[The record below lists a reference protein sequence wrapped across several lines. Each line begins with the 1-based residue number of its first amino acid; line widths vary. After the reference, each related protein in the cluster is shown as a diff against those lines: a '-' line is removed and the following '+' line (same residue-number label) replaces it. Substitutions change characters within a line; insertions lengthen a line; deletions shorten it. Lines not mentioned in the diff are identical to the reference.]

1 MALMEDLQSGL
12 LKMLKSIFQ
21 YSIAIFTIA
30 LAGIL
35 IMEFVVLPAYV
46 GYDNEHYLPDV
57 RGNYLQKAK
66 YTLTSLGFK
75 SQITTIPFSEI
86 NSPGTVVKMSPRSF
100 TKVKEGRTI
109 SLTIAGHRKDIIIPD
124 YTSQSLRN
132 AHLNATR
139 EGLVVDT
146 VMYEFNNKI
155 KDGHISFQV
164 PRAGHIVKSGAS
176 ISLGVS
182 RGNPPD
188 YYTVP
193 DLVGKSL
200 KSAIMSLAKSG
211 LRLGEIEYEFQ
222 PDLLEE
228 TIIDQNFTPGLRV
241 TFPASVDLIIS
252 VEKEF
257 K

>member
-1 MALMEDLQSGL
+1 MD
-12 LKMLKSIFQ
+12 
-21 YSIAIFTIA
+21 YIA
-30 LAGIL
+30 L
-35 IMEFVVLPAYV
+35 PSYV

-75 SQITTIPFSEI
+75 SEIVTIPFSES
-86 NSPGTVVKMSPRSF
+86 NPPGTVVKMSPRSF

-109 SLTIAGHRKDIIIPD
+109 CLTIAGHREDIIIPD
-124 YTSQSLRN
+124 LTSISLRN
-132 AHLNATR
+132 ARLNASR

-146 VMYEFNNKI
+146 VMYEFNHNI
-155 KDGHISFQV
+155 KDGHVSFQV
-164 PRAGHIVKSGAS
+164 PRAWHIVKSGAN

-193 DLVGKSL
+193 DMIGQSL
-200 KSAIMSLAKSG
+200 KSAKSTLAKSG
-211 LRLGEIEYEFQ
+211 LRLGELEFEFQ
-222 PDLLEE
+222 PDLLKN

-241 TFPASVDLIIS
+241 TFPAAVDLIVS
-252 VEKEF
+252 TEKEF
-257 K
+257 Q

>member
-1 MALMEDLQSGL
+1 MDYIL
-12 LKMLKSIFQ
+12 LPS
-21 YSIAIFTIA
+21 
-30 LAGIL
+30 
-35 IMEFVVLPAYV
+35 YV

-75 SQITTIPFSEI
+75 SEILTIPFSE
-86 NSPGTVVKMSPRSF
+86 NNPPGTVIKMSPRSF

-109 SLTIAGHRKDIIIPD
+109 SLTIAGHREDIIIPD

-132 AHLNATR
+132 ARLNASR
-139 EGLVVDT
+139 EGLVIDT
-146 VMYEFNNKI
+146 VMYEFNNSI

-182 RGNPPD
+182 KGNPPD

-193 DLVGKSL
+193 DVVGMSL
-200 KSAIMSLAKSG
+200 KSAKISLSQSG

-222 PDLLEE
+222 PDLLEN

-241 TFPASVDLIIS
+241 TFPAAVDLIVS
-252 VEKEF
+252 TEKEF
-257 K
+257 Q

>member
-1 MALMEDLQSGL
+1 
-12 LKMLKSIFQ
+12 MLKSIFH
-21 YSIAIFTIA
+21 YSIAIVAFS

-35 IMEFVVLPAYV
+35 FMDYILLPSYV

-75 SQITTIPFSEI
+75 SEIVTIPFSES
-86 NSPGTVVKMSPRSF
+86 NPPGTVVKMSPRSF

-109 SLTIAGHRKDIIIPD
+109 SLTIAGHREDIITPN
-124 YTSQSLRN
+124 YVSQSLRN
-132 AHLNATR
+132 ARLNASR

-146 VMYEFNNKI
+146 VMYEFNNSI

-164 PRAGHIVKSGAS
+164 PRAGHIVKSGAN

-182 RGNPPD
+182 KGNPPD

-193 DLVGKSL
+193 DIVGKSL
-200 KSAIMSLAKSG
+200 KSAKISLIQSG
-211 LRLGEIEYEFQ
+211 LRIGEVEFEFQ
-222 PDLLEE
+222 PDLLEN
-228 TIIDQNFTPGLRV
+228 TIIDQNFTPGMRV
-241 TFPASVDLIIS
+241 TFPAAVDLIVS
-252 VEKEF
+252 TEKESQ
-257 K
+257 